1 MKDPRPEE
9 EKIIKD
15 IGNLSR
21 LKKEIKGIK
30 DIVLRN
36 IKNLFEYGK
45 EEKTYYKPIRV
56 NSWSNNYIEYRS
68 NSDKNK
74 ILSVEEYLYKIRP
87 YLRDIIINDLK
98 QYDTWKI
105 QLIITINFISSKD
118 DNDEERV
125 MHSKSDNIEIM
136 ISDEVGEVIKK
147 LFDSLK
153 NRYQNNL
160 Q

>member
-1 MKDPRPEE
+1 MKIPRPEE

-15 IGNLSR
+15 IGNLSG

-74 ILSVEEYLYKIRP
+74 ILSVEEYHYKIRP

-136 ISDEVGEVIKK
+136 ITDEVGEVIKK

>member
-1 MKDPRPEE
+1 MKIPRPEE

-45 EEKTYYKPIRV
+45 EEKTYCKPIRV

-125 MHSKSDNIEIM
+125 MQSKSNNIEIM
-136 ISDEVGEVIKK
+136 IHEEADEVKELLKS
-147 LFDSLK
+147 LF
-153 NRYQNNL
+153 NEY
-160 Q
+160 

>member
-1 MKDPRPEE
+1 MKIPRPEE

-21 LKKEIKGIK
+21 LKKEVKGIK

-45 EEKTYYKPIRV
+45 EEKTNYKPIRV

-136 ISDEVGEVIKK
+136 ISDEVDEVIKK